1 MQLNELLAKGG
12 FLMYPMIA
20 MSILALYIIVDRLI
34 YFSTFG
40 RISDSWCQNI
50 LGALRE
56 QKIEYVREEVK
67 KHNNIIAN
75 TLSEMFTNLHSGF
88 SVDYV
93 DQLIGQYAEI
103 QVAKLQKKLTLLS
116 VIASASTM
124 VGFLGTVLGLISTF
138 NVISQTTD
146 PVTPNLIASGIY
158 EAMITTAV
166 GLVIGIIS
174 DVFDKLLDNAVNKKV
189 VKLEG
194 YANEALGII
203 REKRIDFTRR

>member
-1 MQLNELLAKGG
+1 MQLNELLTKGG
-12 FLMYPMIA
+12 FLMYPMVA
-20 MSILALYIIVDRLI
+20 MSILALYIIIDRLI

-40 RISDSWCQNI
+40 RINDTWCQNL

-56 QKIEYVREEVK
+56 RKVEYVTEEVK
-67 KHNNIIAN
+67 KYDNIVAN
-75 TLSEMFTNLHSGF
+75 TLSEIFSNLKDGS
-88 SVDYV
+88 SIDYV
-93 DQLIGQYAEI
+93 DQMIGQYAEM
-103 QVAKLQKKLTLLS
+103 QVMKLQRKLALLS
-116 VIASASTM
+116 VISSSSTM
-124 VGFLGTVLGLISTF
+124 VGFLGTVLGLIATF

-166 GLVIGIIS
+166 GLVIGIVS
-174 DVFDKLLDNAVNKKV
+174 DVFDKLLDNALNKKV
-189 VKLEG
+189 AKLEG